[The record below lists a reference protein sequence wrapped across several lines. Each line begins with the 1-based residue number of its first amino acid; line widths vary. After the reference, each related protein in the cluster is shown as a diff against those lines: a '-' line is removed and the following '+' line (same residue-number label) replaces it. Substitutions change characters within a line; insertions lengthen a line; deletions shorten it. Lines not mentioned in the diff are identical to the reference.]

1 MNNERIELYVFRKN
15 ELRKLSLYEKMTMNE
30 NSSAHDLTI
39 KSTRFKIQVSFSN
52 KTNDY
57 ILKHKFTY

>member
-1 MNNERIELYVFRKN
+1 MNNERIQLYVFRKN